1 MPSNAL
7 KRLAAIFFVAG
18 CAIFLLGPFTVF
30 LLSDWRNAAF
40 AELFSP
46 SSKDLP
52 RLAGL
57 FWATLRVMLGT
68 TLLASILGV
77 TVAVA
82 IRRSRGLYRTLLAS
96 AFPIPLLIPPEVIAV
111 GWTHLLGKRGLAAA
125 FWKHISGAPQ
135 LPFSIYGEA
144 GSACVLA
151 LCWFPLVT
159 MTTLV
164 GLRAIGPK
172 SEAARLYAGP
182 WQRLWAIDRPLLLPY
197 LSAGAACVAWLALGD
212 FDVPSVFLRNAYP
225 IEIYASFQSNPEVAR
240 ALALCVPLLALSACV
255 LLARSL
261 LARGEGAATISD
273 EWSAAAPKA
282 EQNAGGGRGIK
293 VAAGSILALAVVFP
307 LLSLAHQAGSFAIFG
322 AALETAGGARGEIM
336 NSFRSALTA
345 AVLAV
350 LLAAP
355 YALLLLRLRGWQRAL
370 LALLAVLPLAIPG
383 TLHGLAWIKV
393 LEGAAFGRWML
404 AQPWV
409 VSLAGAARFFPF
421 GVFLLASAFSGV
433 NPNLLHAARASGAGV
448 FRTWLRIVLP
458 LVYPGFLAAFA
469 MTFALTASELACA
482 IMLNPIGFATLP
494 VRLSSLLHFGKD
506 ELLAALCLIQVFIA
520 IVPYLAAAALLEKTL
535 EAKLG

>member
-1 MPSNAL
+1 MPSHAL
-7 KRLAAIFFVAG
+7 KRLPAVLFVAV
-18 CAIFLLGPFTVF
+18 CALFLLGPFAVF
-30 LLSDWRNAAF
+30 VLKDCRSEAF
-40 AELFSP
+40 SELFSP
-46 SSKDLP
+46 GSKDFP

-57 FWATLRVMLGT
+57 FWTTIRVTLATAS
-68 TLLASILGV
+68 LASILGV

-82 IRRSRGLYRTLLAS
+82 IRRTRGFFRTLLSA

-111 GWTHLLGKRGLAAA
+111 GWTHMLGKRGLAAA
-125 FWKHISGAPQ
+125 FWKHFTGEPQ

-164 GLRAIGPK
+164 GLRAIGPR

-182 WQRLWAIDRPLLLPY
+182 WRRLWYIDRPLLMPY
-197 LSAGAACVAWLALGD
+197 VSAGAACVAWLTLGD

-255 LLARSL
+255 LMARGL
-261 LARGEGAATISD
+261 LSRGEGSATITD
-273 EWSAAAPKA
+273 EWSSETSKS
-282 EQNAGGGRGIK
+282 EQRASGGRWIK
-293 VAAGSILALAVVFP
+293 IVAAIILLLAVVSP

-322 AALETAGGARGEIM
+322 AALDTAGGMRGEIM

-345 AVLAV
+345 AALSV
-350 LLAAP
+350 LLATP
-355 YALLLLRLRGWQRAL
+355 YALLLLRLRGWPRAL

-383 TLHGLAWIKV
+383 TMHGLAWIKT

-404 AQPWV
+404 AQPLV
-409 VSLAGAARFFPF
+409 VSLASAARFFPF
-421 GVFLLASAFSGV
+421 GVFLLASAFGGV
-433 NPNLLHAARASGAGV
+433 NPDLLRAARASGAGV
-448 FRTWLRIVLP
+448 LKSWLGILLP

-469 MTFALTASELACA
+469 MTFALAASELACA

-535 EAKLG
+535 EAKIG